1 MMMKRILILSLMA
14 AVLLSSC
21 NKFLEEEPASFLT
34 TDQYYKTADQIQA
47 AANGTYEGLNMPF
60 ASEITVAA
68 SPVYA
73 LEYITGYV
81 RRPRPTG
88 GADDQFLL
96 LQNIENSNNRFETW
110 WNATYIPIEN
120 CNSFIANVSQ
130 TTVVSEEKK
139 NRFLGEVYFLRAYY
153 YFRAVRLFGSIPLKT
168 EPTQNLDNI
177 QIGKTPVEEI
187 YNQIVSDLQFAEGA
201 GLPWTDKSGRVN
213 RGAVKAL
220 LAEVYMTMAGYPLQ
234 KGAAYYQLA
243 YDKATELVQ
252 AGEYSLFASYADLRD
267 PAKNNAGE
275 HLLMNQR
282 DQRNATSI
290 IHFNFMPYPEPPVP
304 VSVIPNFGGA
314 MAPTMEFYNAYAA
327 DDVRKQE
334 KQFFYNVKYIGDAP
348 GKLNPFIY
356 KFWEDAA
363 EETSRAGANF
373 PLMRYADLLLLCAEA
388 KTMVDGGSTG
398 DAVAVDAFYS
408 VRSRAF
414 PGIAKPATI
423 STEEVLKERYLEL
436 CFEFHTWFD
445 MQRTRKAFDLQQ
457 DRIVDLIGFKA
468 PSHVNA
474 FREQDLLWPIPLS
487 EIQAN
492 PNLK

>member
-1 MMMKRILILSLMA
+1 MIMNKIFKISLMIL
-14 AVLLSSC
+14 VFFSSC

-34 TDQYYKTADQIQA
+34 TDQYYKTEDQIQA
-47 AANGTYEGLNMPF
+47 AANGTYTGLNMPF
-60 ASEITVAA
+60 SGEITVAA

-73 LEYITGYV
+73 LEYITGYS
-81 RRPRPTG
+81 RRPRPSG

-110 WNATYIPIEN
+110 WNSTYIPIEN

-130 TTVVSEEKK
+130 TTVVNEEKK

-177 QIGKTPVEEI
+177 LIGKASIDDI
-187 YNQIVSDLQFAEGA
+187 YAQIVGDLQFAENA
-201 GLPWTDKSGRVN
+201 GLPWTDKSGRIN
-213 RGAVKAL
+213 LAAVKGL

-234 KGAAYYQLA
+234 KGVSYYQMA
-243 YDKATELVQ
+243 YDKAIEVINS
-252 AGEYSLFASYADLRD
+252 GEYSLFTRYADLRD
-267 PAKNNAGE
+267 AAKNNAGE
-275 HLLMNQR
+275 HILMNQR

-290 IHFNFMPYPEPPVP
+290 IHFNFVPYPEPPEP

-314 MAPTMEFYNAYAA
+314 MAPTLAFYNSFAS
-327 DDVRKQE
+327 DDLRKQE
-334 KQFFYNVKYIGDAP
+334 KQFFYNVKYVGDAA

-356 KFWEDAA
+356 KFWDDAA
-363 EETSRAGANF
+363 EETSRSGANF
-373 PLMRYADLLLLCAEA
+373 SLMRYADLLLLCSEA
-388 KTMVDGGSTG
+388 KTMIDGGSTG
-398 DAVAVDAFYS
+398 DAAAVDAYYA

-414 PGIAKPATI
+414 PGLPRPASI
-423 STEEVLKERYLEL
+423 STDEVLKERYWEL

-445 MQRTRKAFDLQQ
+445 MQRTRKAFDVENN
-457 DRIVDLIGFKA
+457 RIVDLIGFKA
-468 PSHVNA
+468 PNHVNA
-474 FREQDLLWPIPLS
+474 FREADLLWPIPLS